1 MKKKTTDFVSLMTDF
16 VFKLVFGVQ
25 KNIANIEAFLK
36 AVLDLPPEEY
46 EGLTIKNPFLNRF
59 RKKGKQAILDLKLGT
74 KTPQQASHRSLSPR
88 ETAYVSLPS
97 FSLSS
102 VDPFLSSSVPV
113 DFHRRAVYYH
123 LLLLEA

>member
-1 MKKKTTDFVSLMTDF
+1 MTDF

-74 KTPQQASHRSLSPR
+74 KTFHIIHIEVQIATMPGNPGSITWPHITTLTGRLSL
-88 ETAYVSLPS
+88 E
-97 FSLSS
+97 
-102 VDPFLSSSVPV
+102 
-113 DFHRRAVYYH
+113 
-123 LLLLEA
+123 